1 MNLILEKYVEYGPNQ
16 LRPDI
21 ISVDP
26 ISEQGNAY
34 EIVNEFGGIEQFKK
48 IIEEI
53 QTLLYADAA

>member
-1 MNLILEKYVEYGPNQ
+1 MGQK
-16 LRPDI
+16 
-21 ISVDP
+21 
-26 ISEQGNAY
+26 GNAY